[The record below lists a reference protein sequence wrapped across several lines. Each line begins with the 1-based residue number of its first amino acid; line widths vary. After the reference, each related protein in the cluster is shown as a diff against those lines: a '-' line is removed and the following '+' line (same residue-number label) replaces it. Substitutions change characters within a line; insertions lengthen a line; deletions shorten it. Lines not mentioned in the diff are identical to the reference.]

1 MCCIHRSSV
10 LVQALVCQWRL
21 ALTVM
26 GLLFVAVVVVDA
38 GCKAAVA
45 VAVAVAADVAVAVDV
60 AVAAAAVSFEQQ
72 ALLQEVHFEWL
83 SGDLLSQLQDLA
95 LEDQIVAEVAQGQF
109 LSLLIVSCV

>member
-1 MCCIHRSSV
+1 M
-10 LVQALVCQWRL
+10 VQALVCQWRL

-38 GCKAAVA
+38 GCKAAA